1 MYDKDDQYK
10 CGMRVQTRER
20 GGAVDLQ
27 VFEIRLKVYLLE
39 DIPVEAVQKKTAAL
53 IDICLSRDEEL
64 LEFHETNQFKNYSFG
79 NPYPLEKD
87 KVYKKNK
94 VYVITIRTI
103 DPYLAK
109 VFSEKLIH
117 ERSEEMQA
125 LTCENK
131 VIPKKNKIIDTIYS
145 ISPVI
150 VKAERYWRGVFSLE
164 EYEKRLT
171 VNLIKKYNA
180 FCDTKINED
189 FEFIRMIEVQ
199 NRTPITVAY
208 KKIKLLGDK
217 IVLKVA
223 DNELSQELSYMALGT
238 GLGEINARGAGF
250 VNYRWM

>member
-1 MYDKDDQYK
+1 M
-10 CGMRVQTRER
+10 QTKER
-20 GGAVDLQ
+20 GGAVDLK

-39 DIPVEAVQKKTAAL
+39 NIPVETVQKKTAAL
-53 IDICLSRDEEL
+53 IDICLSKDEAL
-64 LEFHETNQFKNYSFG
+64 LKFHETNQFKNYSFG

-87 KVYKKNK
+87 KVYKKDK

-103 DPYLAK
+103 DPKLAE
-109 VFSEKLIH
+109 VFSNNLVH

-125 LTCENK
+125 LTCENRM
-131 VIPKKNKIIDTIYS
+131 IPKKNKIIDTIYS

-171 VNLIKKYNA
+171 VNLIKKYNT
-180 FCDTKINED
+180 FCNTKIDEN
-189 FEFIRMIEVQ
+189 FEFIRMIEVK
-199 NRTPITVAY
+199 NRTPITVSY

-217 IVLKVA
+217 IALKVA
-223 DNELSQELSYMALGT
+223 DNTLSQELSYMTLGT

>member
-1 MYDKDDQYK
+1 M
-10 CGMRVQTRER
+10 
-20 GGAVDLQ
+20 DLQ
-27 VFEIRLKVYLLE
+27 VFEVRLKVYLLM
-39 DIPVEAVQKKTAAL
+39 DIPVETVQKKTAAL
-53 IDICLSRDEEL
+53 IDICLSRDEAL

-87 KVYKKNK
+87 KVYKKDK

-103 DPYLAK
+103 DPRLAE
-109 VFSEKLIH
+109 VFSGKLKN

-125 LTCENK
+125 LTCDYK
-131 VIPKKNKIIDTIYS
+131 IIPKKHKIIDTIYS

-150 VKAERYWRGVFSLE
+150 VKAERYWRGFFSLE

-171 VNLIKKYNA
+171 VNLIKKYNN
-180 FCDTKINED
+180 FCSTKIDED
-189 FEFIRMIEVQ
+189 FEFIRMIQVQ
-199 NRTPITVAY
+199 NRAPIAVAY

-217 IVLKVA
+217 IALKVA
-223 DNELSQELSYMALGT
+223 DNELSQELSYMTLGT